1 MATAVASHRG
11 ELCPRDFGSSAS
23 DDDDDAFADELE
35 SEMFEAEANREEGG
49 TPRGRK
55 RKIDEVEG
63 TPRGLASKAARPD
76 DQSPGLA
83 TLPPSF

>member
-35 SEMFEAEANREEGG
+35 SEMFEAEAIARRAERPGDESAKS
-49 TPRGRK
+49 TRLRGR
-55 RKIDEVEG
+55 
-63 TPRGLASKAARPD
+63 PRGLASKAARPD

>member
-11 ELCPRDFGSSAS
+11 ELCPHDFGSSAS

-35 SEMFEAEANREEGG
+35 SEMFEAEANRDEGG

-55 RKIDEVEG
+55 RKIDEDEG